1 MKMCVVCGRVFED
14 LAVDINYFN
23 DEYICD
29 ECIFDECIEEGIQD
43 EFISENTKCA
53 S

>member
-29 ECIFDECIEEGIQD
+29 ECIEEGYGNDYID
-43 EFISENTKCA
+43 LPKVI
-53 S
+53 